1 MLVLCLTIPLGVVAM
16 CIGLIV
22 VSLIST
28 LINIY
33 FTKRIMHI
41 EILSQVK
48 DLCPPLLYSLFMMII
63 TYFATSLIPQN
74 GLRIFVGVGI
84 VTYFFVAYLFRS
96 KELQYLFEFINKK
109 KSI

>member
-1 MLVLCLTIPLGVVAM
+1 MVN
-16 CIGLIV
+16 IG
-22 VSLIST
+22 
-28 LINIY
+28 
-33 FTKRIMHI
+33 
-41 EILSQVK
+41 ILSQAK
-48 DLCPPLLYSLFMMII
+48 DLCSPLFYSFFMIVI

-74 GLRIFVGVGI
+74 GLKIFVGGLIGI